1 MDDPLPAGRARLDEL
16 LEIVQQV
23 RKALLAR
30 DESPAGDWVERTAE
44 ALRSG
49 RTPGWDYPV
58 DPGAGVAFYS
68 TSGEEAYGHVHVA
81 EEAGAVDRGERL
93 AIALLEALPPG
104 VRSVNIGFTGLSPAH
119 EGELMGRLAG
129 RPGGTVL
136 ERMAMERSLGL
147 EDGRPPGPVPDHLAL
162 VPIRAVTVEALA
174 DLDFRSVHGT
184 VDELLIGDRVEE
196 YRRVTAAL
204 IDGSLGRFLDE
215 ASTALYLPDP
225 PRLVGAILSAE
236 RSPRKGIFVNF
247 MVDPEY
253 PSARL
258 RPVPLPLGTKG
269 PLGPRIRTGP
279 PLGDGGER
287 TRAPTVPRVPS
298 RTDGAVH
305 DLPRHARV
313 RSPAAAFRPVGTVRR
328 HPVRARR

>member
-49 RTPGWDYPV
+49 RTPGWYYPV

-253 PSARL
+253 RRRGYGRYLFRWGLRALWALGYERVHLWVTAENEPARRL
-258 RPVPLPLGTKG
+258 YHEFHL
-269 PLGPRIRTGP
+269 
-279 PLGDGGER
+279 E
-287 TRAPTVPRVPS
+287 PTVRSTIYRVTRESAPPQPHS
-298 RTDGAVH
+298 DR
-305 DLPRHARV
+305 
-313 RSPAAAFRPVGTVRR
+313 
-328 HPVRARR
+328 

>member
-1 MDDPLPAGRARLDEL
+1 MDDPLPASRARLDEL

-49 RTPGWDYPV
+49 RTPGWYYPV

-93 AIALLEALPPG
+93 AIALLEALPAG

-119 EGELMGRLAG
+119 EGELMARLAE

-253 PSARL
+253 RRRGYGRYLFRWGLRALWALGYERVHLWVTAENEPARRL
-258 RPVPLPLGTKG
+258 YHEFHL
-269 PLGPRIRTGP
+269 
-279 PLGDGGER
+279 E
-287 TRAPTVPRVPS
+287 PTVRSTIYRVTRESAPPQPHS
-298 RTDGAVH
+298 DR
-305 DLPRHARV
+305 
-313 RSPAAAFRPVGTVRR
+313 
-328 HPVRARR
+328 

>member
-1 MDDPLPAGRARLDEL
+1 VDDPLPASRARLDEL

-49 RTPGWDYPV
+49 RTPGWYYPV

-93 AIALLEALPPG
+93 AIALLEALPAG

-119 EGELMGRLAG
+119 EGELMARLAE

-253 PSARL
+253 RRRGYGRYLFRWGLRALWALGYERVHLWVTAENEPARRL
-258 RPVPLPLGTKG
+258 YHEFHL
-269 PLGPRIRTGP
+269 
-279 PLGDGGER
+279 E
-287 TRAPTVPRVPS
+287 PTVRSTIYRVTRESAPPQPHS
-298 RTDGAVH
+298 DR
-305 DLPRHARV
+305 
-313 RSPAAAFRPVGTVRR
+313 
-328 HPVRARR
+328 